1 MSLKSMARKVRSED
15 DALTDSVGAA
25 STAGDGIDWDR
36 EFLPV
41 EEVQSLF
48 VWLPCSEPETI
59 DLAATDPATDRSA
72 HRIINTTD
80 ANEYGIRV
88 HDDLLT

>member
-1 MSLKSMARKVRSED
+1 M
-15 DALTDSVGAA
+15 TDSVGAA
-25 STAGDGIDWDR
+25 STAGDGIDWDK
-36 EFLPV
+36 ESLPV

-48 VWLPCSEPETI
+48 GGLPFSEPKTI
-59 DLAATDPATDRSA
+59 DLAVTDPATDRSA

-88 HDDLLT
+88 HGHLLT